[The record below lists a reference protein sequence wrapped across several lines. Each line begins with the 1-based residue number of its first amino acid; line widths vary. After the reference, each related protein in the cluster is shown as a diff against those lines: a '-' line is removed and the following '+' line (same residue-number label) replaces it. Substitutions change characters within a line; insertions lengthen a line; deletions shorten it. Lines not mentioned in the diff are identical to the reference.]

1 METLKI
7 KAKKETLNKILE
19 ILKQFKSEDL
29 EISIEESRDIKNLQ
43 NRFQELNS
51 NGAKFI
57 SLEELDA
64 NLEKT
69 ISKYENQDS

>member
-1 METLKI
+1 MDT
-7 KAKKETLNKILE
+7 
-19 ILKQFKSEDL
+19 FKSEDL